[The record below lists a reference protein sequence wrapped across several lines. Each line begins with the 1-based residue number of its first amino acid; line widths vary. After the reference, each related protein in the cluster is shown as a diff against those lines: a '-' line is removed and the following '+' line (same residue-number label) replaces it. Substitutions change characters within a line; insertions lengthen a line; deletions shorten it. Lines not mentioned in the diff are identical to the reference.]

1 MGEEY
6 VRHPLIKEGKLEL
19 REYQVK
25 IARECLK
32 APTLVI
38 LATGLG
44 KTPIALMVI
53 AERLYKNKG
62 TKALFMAPTRP
73 LIEQHKEFASEV
85 LKVERIS
92 CLSGEIPPYR
102 RDSIWKNSDLLF
114 ATPQVVQNDV
124 ERGSLDLSNFSVLV
138 FDEAHRA
145 VGDYAYVKIAKN
157 YWEVAKKP
165 LVLGLTASPGNT
177 PEHIIEVCKNL
188 GIVKIEYRKESDP
201 DVAPYVHKR
210 QIRIVQ
216 VELPKDALTARRLL
230 NDVYRDIV
238 KVLISAGLLS
248 EKRPERVPIK
258 EIVALSKELE
268 RRAKANPS
276 YYRYMISVAAAMKVH
291 HAIEMLDRQGP
302 KFAAEYIYESILKG
316 KNKTS
321 SLLSEDNRIWMA
333 YNMLKNLEN
342 PKIEALKKILEEE
355 VATGKASKA
364 IIFVEYRKVAK
375 EIEEKISEIPGIRAK
390 RFVGQGSREK
400 DKGMSQREQVRTIEE
415 FRMGNYNV
423 LVATSVAE
431 EGLDIPETDLVIFY
445 EAVPSKVR
453 AIQRKGRTGRKR
465 PGEIVILVTKGASRE
480 ATRDQIYYF
489 ITRRAE
495 RKISQLI
502 YEVRPK
508 IYAINK
514 RYYQIFKERNSSLG
528 PSFTGSVTLD
538 QYWRWK

>member
-6 VRHPLIKEGKLEL
+6 VRHPLIREGALEY

-73 LIEQHKEFASEV
+73 LIEQHKDFASKV
-85 LKVERIS
+85 LKIDKIA
-92 CLSGEIPPYR
+92 CLSGEIPPER
-102 RDSIWKNSDLLF
+102 RDPLWTSSDLIF

-124 ERGSLDLSNFSVLV
+124 ERGTLNLSPFSIIV

-145 VGDYAYVKIAKN
+145 VGDYAYVKIAKK
-157 YWEVAKKP
+157 YWEVAKRP

-188 GIVKIEYRKESDP
+188 GIVRIEYRKETDP
-201 DVAPYVHKR
+201 DVAPYVHR
-210 QIRIVQ
+210 REIRIVQ
-216 VELPKDALTARRLL
+216 VELPREALLARRLL
-230 NDVYRDIV
+230 SDAYKDAV
-238 KVLISAGLLS
+238 KVLISAGFLR
-248 EKRPERVPIK
+248 EKRPDKVPIREIIAVGK
-258 EIVALSKELE
+258 EIEK
-268 RRAKANPS
+268 RAKKNPS
-276 YYRYMISVAAAMKVH
+276 YYKYMISVAAAMKIH

-302 KFAAEYIYESILKG
+302 KFAAEYIYENILRG

-333 YNMLKNLEN
+333 YHKLKRLEN
-342 PKIEALKKILEEE
+342 PKIEALKRILKEEISK
-355 VATGKASKA
+355 GKAERA

-375 EIEEKISEIPGIRAK
+375 EIEEEISKIPGIRAK
-390 RFVGQGSREK
+390 RFVGQGSRER
-400 DKGMSQREQVRTIEE
+400 DRGMSQREQVKTIEE
-415 FRMGNYNV
+415 FKLGKYNV

-453 AIQRKGRTGRKR
+453 AIQRKGRTGRRR
-465 PGEIVILVTKGASRE
+465 PGEIVILVTKGATRE

-508 IYAINK
+508 IYVINK
-514 RYYQIFKERNSSLG
+514 HFYKIFKERNSEPG

-538 QYWRWK
+538 QYWR